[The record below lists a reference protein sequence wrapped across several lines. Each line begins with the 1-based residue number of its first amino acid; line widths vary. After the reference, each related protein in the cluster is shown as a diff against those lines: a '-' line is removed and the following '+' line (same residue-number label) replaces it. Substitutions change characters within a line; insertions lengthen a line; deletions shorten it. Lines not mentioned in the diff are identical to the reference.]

1 VIRRTIALGG
11 PPGSG
16 KTTAARALAQRF
28 ELTLLSAGERFRAE
42 AANRGLSLAEFSRLA
57 ETDGAI
63 DRALDDSM
71 LAEARPGV
79 LLEGRVQGPLLR
91 RRGMVSVWVSVGAS
105 EPVRAARASR
115 RDGTDLTTALRE
127 IRLREESE
135 RRRYREY
142 YGIDL
147 AVEQPDFDLDSTELS
162 REAVVERLVEFLE
175 GAAGAP

>member
-1 VIRRTIALGG
+1 VIHRPVALGG

-16 KTTAARALAQRF
+16 KTTAARALAQRYG
-28 ELTLLSAGERFRAE
+28 LTLLSAGDRFRAE

-57 ETDGAI
+57 ETDPTI

-71 LAEARPGV
+71 LAEARPGM
-79 LLEGRVQGPLLR
+79 LLEGRIQGPLLR
-91 RRGMVSVWVSVGAS
+91 RRGTAALWVAVVAS
-105 EPVRAARASR
+105 EPVRASRAAE
-115 RDGTDLTTALRE
+115 RDGVDATTALRG

-147 AVEQPDFDLDSTELS
+147 AREEADFTVDASELTRDEVVEQLAAFIDRADG
-162 REAVVERLVEFLE
+162 
-175 GAAGAP
+175 GA

>member
-1 VIRRTIALGG
+1 MIRRPVALGG

-16 KTTAARALAQRF
+16 KTTAAKALAKRF
-28 ELTLLSAGERFRAE
+28 ELTLLSAGERFRSE
-42 AANRGLSLAEFSRLA
+42 AANRGLSLAELSRLA

-63 DRALDDSM
+63 DRALDESM

-91 RRGMVSVWVSVGAS
+91 RRGVDSVWVAVVAS
-105 EPVRAARASR
+105 EPVRATRAAR
-115 RDGTDLTTALRE
+115 RDGTDPATALRE

-147 AVEQPDFDLDSTELS
+147 ATESPDFSVDATELS
-162 REAVVERLVEFLE
+162 REAVVQRLAEFLE
-175 GAAGAP
+175 GAAGAT

>member
-1 VIRRTIALGG
+1 MIPRTLALGG

-16 KTTAARALAQRF
+16 KTTAARSLAQHYG
-28 ELTLLSAGERFRAE
+28 LTLLSAGDRFRAE

-57 ETDGAI
+57 ETDSSI

-79 LLEGRVQGPLLR
+79 LLEGRIQGPLLK
-91 RRGMVSVWVSVGAS
+91 RRGTPALWMAIVAA
-105 EPVRAARASR
+105 EPVRAARAAE
-115 RDGTDLTTALRE
+115 RDGVDAATALRGL
-127 IRLREESE
+127 RLREESE

-147 AVEQPDFDLDSTELS
+147 AHEEADFTVDASELS
-162 REAVVERLVEFLE
+162 REEVVERLVAFLDRSDG
-175 GAAGAP
+175 GA